1 MMENIFNRNFFRE
14 TRFQGLYAGNV
25 FVGAALDICFPDSRG
40 THLSCL
46 ENFTLR
52 LDGRGIDWEKLR
64 FCLHGKDFC
73 IWELPCL
80 AEEYWTLL
88 EWATIKIYEEIKP
101 GNHSVEISYRYRV
114 PFTGNNESCVRES
127 VFGRGDF
134 LLDASLAPGRCGN
147 LETSAEP
154 GCTQP
159 LAAYTV
165 SERAEKLE
173 TLTARDQVQA
183 QDIRLGVSLFSMG
196 KDYAL
201 GQMSMEEAIKLAGKI
216 GYTGFE
222 LVSAQM
228 VPGYPYPSREWCQR
242 AAQLF
247 KSSGL
252 EPVAYGSYVDTAR
265 FSGRDLTEKE
275 IYAAVYNDMLI
286 AKTLGFKILKVND
299 EIGCQ
304 VLKSLIPAAKAMDLW
319 IGVEFHQPN
328 TIDNEKWSAYFNLF
342 EALGSAHIGVVVDTG
357 IFDKREHPVSM
368 ADFRKMLKYCRYIH
382 GKFICLENDREDK
395 NIDFAQIVRTAREE
409 GFCGYINAEYE
420 GYFHDLSLDT
430 RQQLTWYY
438 RIMRR
443 LLS

>member
-1 MMENIFNRNFFRE
+1 MENIFNRNFFRE
-14 TRFQGLYAGNV
+14 TRFQSLYAGNV

-46 ENFTLR
+46 ENFTLS
-52 LDGRGIDWEKLR
+52 LDGKVIEQEKLR
-64 FCLHGKDFC
+64 FCLHGKEFY

-88 EWATIKIYEEIKP
+88 EWATIKIYREIKP

-134 LLDASLAPGRCGN
+134 LLDASLAPGHCGN
-147 LETSAEP
+147 LETSPVPGRSGNLEP
-154 GCTQP
+154 S
-159 LAAYTV
+159 AAP
-165 SERAEKLE
+165 
-173 TLTARDQVQA
+173 
-183 QDIRLGVSLFSMG
+183 DIRLGVSLFSMG

-201 GQMSMEEAIKLAGKI
+201 GQISMEDAIKLAGEI

-228 VPGYPYPSREWCQR
+228 VPGYPYPSWDWCQR
-242 AAQLF
+242 AAKFF
-247 KSSGL
+247 KISGL

-265 FSGRDLTEKE
+265 FSGHDLTEKE

-319 IGVEFHQPN
+319 IGVEFHRPN
-328 TIDNEKWSAYFNLF
+328 TIDNKKWSAYFNLF
-342 EALGSAHIGVVVDTG
+342 EALGSPHIGVVVDTG

-368 ADFRKMLKYCRYIH
+368 EDFRKMLKYCRYIH
-382 GKFICLENDREDK
+382 GKFMCLENDRADK
-395 NIDFAQIVRTAREE
+395 NIDFAQIVRAAREE
-409 GFCGYINAEYE
+409 DFCGYINAEYE
-420 GYFHDLSLDT
+420 GYFHNLSLDT
-430 RQQLTWYY
+430 KQQLTWYY
-438 RIMRR
+438 RMMRR
-443 LLS
+443 LLSE